1 MGAKL
6 TFDILRDIKTHHSI
20 LPSFVA
26 TIVTISFLYVLG
38 FFETKV
44 AAKNYFAYVHLYSK
58 LLVYVFV
65 TKAATN
71 DNPDH
76 LLTIIP
82 VVTAM
87 PLPQYVLGTI
97 SP

>member
-44 AAKNYFAYVHLYSK
+44 AMEIDIHF
-58 LLVYVFV
+58 VYG
-65 TKAATN
+65 N
-71 DNPDH
+71 EIEH
-76 LLTIIP
+76 LLDKCQLKT
-82 VVTAM
+82 
-87 PLPQYVLGTI
+87 
-97 SP
+97 

>member
-1 MGAKL
+1 M

-26 TIVTISFLYVLG
+26 TIVTISFFVYRG
-38 FFETKV
+38 FFFQKKV
-44 AAKNYFAYVHLYSK
+44 AAKNNFVYVHLYSK